1 MSIVANPAET
11 AELARGFGDPVF
23 DAQRSFRALLDA
35 LARPGLQQHA
45 GDGLAPPA
53 GLMPASYAIA
63 LAMFDADTP
72 VWLSPVL
79 RITAVTESLRFHCG
93 APLTEDPGRAAFALV
108 AAGDDPPLDGFAPGE
123 DRYPDRSTTLIWQV
137 PDLDRGA
144 PIHLTGPGVNGSVTI
159 QPSGLPSGFWNQ
171 WAANHARYPLG
182 VDLVLV
188 SVDALIGLPRSAA
201 AHAGLEG

>member
-1 MSIVANPAET
+1 MSISANPT
-11 AELARGFGDPVF
+11 GTVDLAPGFSDPVF
-23 DAQRSFRALLDA
+23 DAQSCFRATLDG
-35 LARPGLQQHA
+35 LARPGRPQHA
-45 GDGLAPPA
+45 GSGLAPPA

-63 LAMFDADTP
+63 LAMFDAETP
-72 VWLSPVL
+72 VWLSPAL
-79 RITAVTESLRFHCG
+79 RTTAVTASLRFHCG
-93 APLTEDPGRAAFALV
+93 SPLTQDPGRAAFALI
-108 AAGDDPPLDGFAPGE
+108 AAGGDAPLDGFARGE

-159 QPSGLPSGFWNQ
+159 QPSGLPLGFWNQ